1 MQMLWQLT
9 TYALSCQDLVIMCT
23 ESQACRTPSIEVI
36 GYCHSTSS
44 PLGLSH
50 APVLIERGRP
60 RNTGLVYALCP
71 VNIVGTA
78 VRIDGSESR
87 GTSAW
92 VVRSEVL
99 DDIVLDQW
107 ARGPPVD

>member
-1 MQMLWQLT
+1 
-9 TYALSCQDLVIMCT
+9 MCT
-23 ESQACRTPSIEVI
+23 ESQACRTPSIEVV
-36 GYCHSTSS
+36 GYRNSTSS
-44 PLGLSH
+44 SLGLSH

-60 RNTGLVYALCP
+60 GNTGLVYALCA

-78 VRIDGSESR
+78 VRIDRSESR
-87 GTSAW
+87 RASAR

-99 DDIVLDQW
+99 DDVVLDQW